1 MRIGQHRP
9 HRRPI
14 SEWREVTRFRKGSPR
29 SNDAGKRVD
38 RDIEN
43 REQFLVPSC
52 ANDIEKLRARSV
64 AGFDHRFAAE
74 ARQEKGVNCPDADV
88 ASLRAGLTPRKSV
101 KEPVRLGGGEHW
113 IERQA
118 TPAADR

>member
-1 MRIGQHRP
+1 MRIGQHRA
-9 HRRPI
+9 HGRPI
-14 SEWREVTRFRKGSPR
+14 SEWPEVTRFRKRSPR

-38 RDIEN
+38 RYVEN

-52 ANDIEKLRARSV
+52 ADDVEKLRARSV

-74 ARQEKGVNCPDADV
+74 ARKEKGVNCPDTDV
-88 ASLRAGLTPRKSV
+88 ASLRAGLTLRKSV
-101 KEPVRLGGGEHW
+101 KEPVRLGGREHG

-118 TPAADR
+118 